1 MGVSRSKEAKRPTDA
16 LCLHPNPKACRAT
29 LHLYADP
36 HHLLSD
42 HFAHLS
48 LLLLRLPIHF
58 PPVMEFGSARRPTCA
73 PALRPAPSRAAVQPP
88 APLSRGAGSFPAS
101 QPAPGSP
108 LLPPRSHP
116 ALVAVEVGLRLVP
129 SALGDFLAELEPPDV
144 GVRDVYAAEE
154 PRHPRLLGGSRKG
167 LP

>member
-1 MGVSRSKEAKRPTDA
+1 MVHA
-16 LCLHPNPKACRAT
+16 LAPVL
-29 LHLYADP
+29 
-36 HHLLSD
+36 
-42 HFAHLS
+42 AHLS
-48 LLLLRLPIHF
+48 ISFLTFSTSLSVGLRIGSSRRRGRLEPIHH
-58 PPVMEFGSARRPTCA
+58 PVMEFAPARRA
-73 PALRPAPSRAAVQPP
+73 APSRAALRPP

-101 QPAPGSP
+101 QRAPGSP

-144 GVRDVYAAEE
+144 AVRDVDAAEQ
-154 PRHPRLLGGSRKG
+154 PRHARLLGGLRKC